1 MKKVW
6 ILIAV
11 VSMMFCV
18 AQPVVAADVTA
29 AVDFN
34 SAYVW
39 RGMTF
44 NDGMVAQPSIDVA
57 AGGFGF
63 NVWGNIDIDD
73 YDDTLDSGEFS
84 EVDLTASYGFTLGMV
99 DVGVGY
105 IEYLFPTTEVGGL
118 EGSREIYL
126 SLGTGLPAG
135 FSVALDVYYDIDEME
150 EYYSVLGVS
159 YAYDIN
165 EQLSL
170 EAGASIAYAGDKYCG
185 DDSAGF
191 YDFNLSLSIGY
202 AITETLGVSASIN
215 YVDSVDDDNL
225 VDVDDDG
232 YLDVKTYGGVGISYA
247 F

>member
-1 MKKVW
+1 MKQFS
-6 ILIAV
+6 ILLV
-11 VSMMFCV
+11 VASMMIFV

-57 AGGFGF
+57 AGGFGI

-73 YDDTLDSGEFS
+73 YDDTLDTGEFS
-84 EVDLTASYGFTLGMV
+84 EIDLTASYGRTIGMV

-105 IEYLFPTTEVGGL
+105 IEYLFPTTETGGG
-118 EGSREIYL
+118 EGTREIYI
-126 SLGTGLPAG
+126 SLGMGLPAG
-135 FSVALDVYYDIDEME
+135 FSVALDYYYDFDEVK
-150 EYYSVLGVS
+150 EYYSVFGLS
-159 YAYDIN
+159 YAYNIS

-170 EAGASIAYAGDKYCG
+170 EAGASIAYAGKEYCADG
-185 DDSAGF
+185 DAGF
-191 YDFNLSLSIGY
+191 YDYNLSLSIGY
-202 AITETLGVSASIN
+202 TITEALSVSAFIN
-215 YVDSVDDDNL
+215 YVDSVDDEKL
-225 VDVDDDG
+225 VDVDDG
-232 YLDVKTYGGVGISYA
+232 GPLDVTTYGGVGISYA